1 MILEEIFDD
10 LNTKFPT
17 NTKSQYEEFICF
29 EYKINGNTIN
39 FEIYNYNNI
48 IATCGETDY
57 TDKLKELIQNCTHLP
72 EHQIPA
78 YVIDIF
84 ITDEFDDFIGEE
96 LNVENMGN
104 KDYLYRELGN
114 LIKKPERKLNIFSF
128 GEKHQNP
135 NTTKYD
141 KTFDVRKM
149 NSNRVT
155 GLHKLRGTDEI
166 IQKCIESGSE
176 FDKVMTW
183 IVEYIEREN
192 PDSIGIYCRA
202 GHHRSVAVVE
212 LLKKYVYKNAII
224 KHLHINAK

>member
-1 MILEEIFDD
+1 MNLEEIFKD
-10 LNTKFPT
+10 LISKFPT
-17 NTKSQYEEFICF
+17 NTIYLYDEFIFF
-29 EYKINGNTIN
+29 ECKFNDNTIN
-39 FEIYNYNNI
+39 FEIYNYNDI
-48 IATCGETDY
+48 IATYGETDY

-104 KDYLYRELGN
+104 KDYLYRELGG
-114 LIKKPERKLNIFSF
+114 LIKNSERNLKIFSF
-128 GEKHQNP
+128 GDKHKNP
-135 NTTKYD
+135 ETTKYD
-141 KTFDVRKM
+141 KTFSVKEM

-155 GLHKLRGTDEI
+155 GLHKLRGTDKI
-166 IQKCIESGSE
+166 IQKCVEAGSG
-176 FDKVMTW
+176 FDNAMTW

-212 LLKKYVYKNAII
+212 LLKNYVYKNAII
-224 KHLHINAK
+224 KHLHIYAK